1 MIGSRYCVEALG
13 LPVKTQW
20 QPWYL
25 NKQVKISDCFSTVTV
40 ILLSVLYCRT
50 TNTEEMCEY
59 FVGCGQICGVPWHDD
74 GDDQRSRAFGASQQT
89 CRRARTHRHIPSG
102 QTASHT
108 QMTRVLRVVIVMRVI
123 VFKKKIKDWTNYV
136 PHTHGLIS
144 KDFIS
149 SFCIN
154 WVGYK

>member
-50 TNTEEMCEY
+50 TKPAEY
-59 FVGCGQICGVPWHDD
+59 FVGCGKICGVPWHDD
-74 GDDQRSRAFGASQQT
+74 GDGQRSRAFGAPQQT
-89 CRRARTHRHIPSG
+89 CRRARTHRCIPSG

-123 VFKKKIKDWTNYV
+123 FFSKKNQGLDKLCA
-136 PHTHGLIS
+136 PHTG
-144 KDFIS
+144 
-149 SFCIN
+149 
-154 WVGYK
+154 